1 MCVLNAEGR
10 VEDEGLGKMGREKTE
25 PVWSGDRMYLY
36 RGQLGFRVGEGR
48 RRNGGVET
56 HPCRLQYHGKELG
69 SGVVFGEWAVMFWRD
84 HLVNSMKSESEGD
97 QSGLCSLLCTCVSRL
112 LQNTVPA
119 TGSCDHKLGPG
130 VAFLPDLLLSV
141 WSLSD
146 EY

>member
-1 MCVLNAEGR
+1 
-10 VEDEGLGKMGREKTE
+10 
-25 PVWSGDRMYLY
+25 
-36 RGQLGFRVGEGR
+36 
-48 RRNGGVET
+48 
-56 HPCRLQYHGKELG
+56 
-69 SGVVFGEWAVMFWRD
+69 MFWRD

-97 QSGLCSLLCTCVSRL
+97 QSGLCSLLYTCVSRL
-112 LQNTVPA
+112 LQNTVLA